1 IYRSITLRNSIGVL
15 CCKYKWR
22 TIARGLT
29 AHRHSSPKQTN
40 TWKSTFNWT
49 KWAKTSGTGWAW
61 ALDSSA
67 ILIVRIIID
76 LGAFYDILKTALKPG
91 YAVTAFCAK
100 PTHGRFL
107 YGEKPRL
114 RRNREILRLGSQRS
128 WLSTRIA
135 A

>member
-29 AHRHSSPKQTN
+29 AHRHSPSKQTN

-61 ALDSSA
+61 VLDSSA

-76 LGAFYDILKTALKPG
+76 LGVLCEILKTALKPG
-91 YAVTAFCAK
+91 CTATAFFCQAY
-100 PTHGRFL
+100 TRTFFVW
-107 YGEKPRL
+107 EKNPVALQPGVSKVR
-114 RRNREILRLGSQRS
+114 
-128 WLSTRIA
+128 A
-135 A
+135 M

>member
-1 IYRSITLRNSIGVL
+1 L
-15 CCKYKWR
+15 KWR

-67 ILIVRIIID
+67 ILIVWIMLD
-76 LGAFYDILKTALKPG
+76 LGTFYDILKTALKPG
-91 YAVTAFCAK
+91 YAVTAISCQAYA
-100 PTHGRFL
+100 PTFFVW
-107 YGEKPRL
+107 EKNPV
-114 RRNREILRLGSQRS
+114 
-128 WLSTRIA
+128 TP
-135 A
+135 